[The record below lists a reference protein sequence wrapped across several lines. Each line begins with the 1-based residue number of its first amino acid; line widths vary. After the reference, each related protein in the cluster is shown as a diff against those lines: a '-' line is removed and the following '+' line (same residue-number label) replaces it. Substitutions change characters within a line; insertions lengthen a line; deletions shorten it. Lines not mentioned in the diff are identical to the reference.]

1 MGGIGL
7 AARVRG
13 SGIEQSPS
21 NSAGI
26 TVPTHGS
33 QHTIAHPNVDSQHT
47 ERAEVGIQHTNLL
60 RNASDLILKTV
71 F

>member
-21 NSAGI
+21 NSVHHKLFEIVDIDDPPQRIFI
-26 TVPTHGS
+26 TLRT
-33 QHTIAHPNVDSQHT
+33 DSTPQRIFMDKELT
-47 ERAEVGIQHTNLL
+47 A
-60 RNASDLILKTV
+60 AAFV
-71 F
+71 FT

>member
-21 NSAGI
+21 NSVCTNITHRVAVIEEILLI
-26 TVPTHGS
+26 TVFEPRTSGVESNHS
-33 QHTIAHPNVDSQHT
+33 AN
-47 ERAEVGIQHTNLL
+47 
-60 RNASDLILKTV
+60 
-71 F
+71 